1 MPFTPFSSSLI
12 SASSLSEKILA
23 VVCIKRSSSLT
34 STVSLALLARE
45 SSWSICSLAPWAC
58 AVMAAPPNSSSKTDA
73 SLNEVWKSV
82 FIILSSYLVLISNW
96 VRRRQTLRSPLGD
109 VELDADQTECDQHLL
124 FFREFCR
131 S

>member
-1 MPFTPFSSSLI
+1 MPFKPFSSSLI

-34 STVSLALLARE
+34 STVSLALLARK

-58 AVMAAPPNSSSKTDA
+58 AVMAAPPKSSSKTDA
-73 SLNEVWKSV
+73 SFIELWKSV
-82 FIILSSYLVLISNW
+82 FIIHSSYLVLIANW
-96 VRRRQTLRSPLGD
+96 VRRGQTLRLSLGD
-109 VELDADQTECDQHLL
+109 IEFGADQTQRDQHLL